1 MSAASEISPG
11 STTPV
16 CADGSGEW
24 EQRTLCP
31 DDTCIGVLGPDGRCC
46 LCGLRGD
53 LSRPQHFGPPISSPP
68 VEDEAEADLAPAEA
82 AEAADSS
89 GSNAEPPGDE
99 DDFVRREL
107 CPNDSCIGVLSATGS
122 CPLCGSQ
129 R

>member
-1 MSAASEISPG
+1 MSAASDTSPG

-46 LCGLRGD
+46 ICGLRGD
-53 LSRPQHFGPPISSPP
+53 LSRPQHFAPPISSPP
-68 VEDEAEADLAPAEA
+68 VADEGDLATAETA
-82 AEAADSS
+82 AT
-89 GSNAEPPGDE
+89 AEPSTEAVEPDGN
-99 DDFVRREL
+99 DDGFLRREL

>member
-1 MSAASEISPG
+1 MSAASDTSPG

-46 LCGLRGD
+46 ICGLRGD
-53 LSRPQHFGPPISSPP
+53 LSRPQHFGLPISSPS
-68 VEDEAEADLAPAEA
+68 VKDEADLAPAEA
-82 AEAADSS
+82 ADSS
-89 GSNAEPPGDE
+89 HSNAEHPGDE